1 MRLPIRIRANEAEPD
16 LHRLSIVYDLHRFAP
31 VEGLRAALVM
41 FSLVAGSE
49 LLHLPLLEESALAGM
64 FACIADPGGPVRRR
78 VPWLLG
84 FAALGGVQT
93 LAFSLLRGE
102 PALAVVPIAALW
114 IGVLAMLRIYGQPAL
129 QMGNMLTVSL
139 VITLDRPEP
148 LRVAISLG
156 LAYAFGVLWALLMA
170 LLVSRIARF
179 EPERRAVARLWEALA
194 AEVGDQRALL
204 HDPTATE
211 ATWEAHARAHRRAVR
226 LAIEAARETVLVSSR
241 DWAGAIAPPAWVI
254 RLEAG
259 EQLFGAL
266 IALSDQLEASGEP
279 DPRAHADRLLRV
291 LRPICLVLARA
302 ALSDSAVRLPRLQH
316 GVDTLAHAA
325 AALPGAAGAAAA
337 RVVDLVRAAALLS
350 VADGFLPARSQTLRA
365 PLRARLLDPPRAAM
379 TLRAPAMRHALRAA
393 LLSVVAFAVMFAYPT
408 VYGHWLAI
416 TMIVTLQPFMA
427 LTWQRALERT
437 GGTLLGG
444 LIAAW
449 LSLLVT
455 GPTSLAVAVIPL
467 AFLCFALRP
476 VGFGVMVTFLTPLV
490 VLLLE
495 LGRPGTSEIEIAAM
509 RALYTLGGG
518 LLAIAGG
525 LALWPSREP
534 ARLRRALEVALLA
547 HAGFAEAAPAQATI
561 ARRAAGRATLEL
573 EASLSRALL
582 ESSRSAVRLQS
593 ALSVDAAIRRLA
605 GLVTALHLA
614 ASLPAPWRAWAG
626 AALRALADGREPP
639 PPPEGADDNLARLT
653 RQIGLIGG
661 ALARFRKTAP
671 G

>member
-1 MRLPIRIRANEAEPD
+1 MRLPVRIRGNEAEPD
-16 LHRLSIVYDLHRFAP
+16 LHRLSIVYDLRRLAP

-41 FSLVAGSE
+41 FSLVVASE
-49 LLHLPLLEESALAGM
+49 WLRQPLLVESALAGM

-78 VPWLLG
+78 LPWLLG
-84 FAALGGVQT
+84 FAVAGALQT
-93 LAFSLLRGE
+93 VAFSLLRAA
-102 PALAVVPIAALW
+102 PVPVVLPVAALW
-114 IGVLAMLRIYGQPAL
+114 VGVLAMLRVYGQPAL
-129 QMGNMLTVSL
+129 QLGNMLIVSL
-139 VITLDRPEP
+139 VITLDRPETLP
-148 LRVAISLG
+148 VAISLG
-156 LAYAFGVLWALLMA
+156 LAYAFGALWALLMA
-170 LLVSRIARF
+170 VLVSRIARF
-179 EPERRAVARLWEALA
+179 EPERRSVARLWDALA
-194 AEVGDQRALL
+194 AEAADMRALL
-204 HDPTATE
+204 RDAGSGE
-211 ATWEAHARAHRRAVR
+211 AAWEAHARAHRRAVR
-226 LAIEAARETVLVSSR
+226 LAIEAAREAVLVSSR
-241 DWAGAIAPPAWVI
+241 DLASAIAPPAWVI

-266 IALSDQLEASGEP
+266 IALSDQVEAST
-279 DPRAHADRLLRV
+279 DASLRAHADRLLRV

-325 AALPGAAGAAAA
+325 AELPGAAGVAAM
-337 RVVDLVRAAALLS
+337 RIVDLVRVGALLS
-350 VADGFLPARSQTLRA
+350 VADGFLPERARILR
-365 PLRARLLDPPRAAM
+365 PRLLDPLRAAM
-379 TLRAPAMRHALRAA
+379 TLRAPALRLALRAA
-393 LLSVVAFAVMFAYPT
+393 LLSAVAFAVMFAYPT

-416 TMIVTLQPFMA
+416 TLILTIQPFMA

-444 LIAAW
+444 VIAAW

-455 GPTSLAVAVIPL
+455 GPVSLAVAVIPL
-467 AFLCFALRP
+467 AFFCFALRP

-490 VLLLE
+490 VVLLE
-495 LGRPGTSEIEIAAM
+495 LGRPGTSEIEIATM

-525 LALWPSREP
+525 LLLWPSREP
-534 ARLRRALEVALLA
+534 ARLRLALEAALLA

-605 GLVTALHLA
+605 GLITALHLS
-614 ASLPAPWRAWAG
+614 ASLPAEWGAWAG
-626 AALRALADGREPP
+626 TALRTLADGREPP
-639 PPPEGADDNLARLT
+639 APPAGADDNLARLV
-653 RQIGLIGG
+653 RQVAMIGG
-661 ALARFRKTAP
+661 ALARFRQTVP